1 MKALIIT
8 AGRGSRFNE
17 ITKDT
22 PKALIPLLGLSLIER
37 VIFTT
42 KEAGIRE
49 YVIVVGYLG
58 EKIKAILGNGD
69 RFRVKINYIENEE
82 WQKSNGLSVLKAKE
96 LLNDYYNFLVI
107 CKGRILLSKG
117 HETLA
122 YDGS

>member
-1 MKALIIT
+1 MILQKIYL
-8 AGRGSRFNE
+8 
-17 ITKDT
+17 K
-22 PKALIPLLGLSLIER
+22 PLFLFLGLPLIER
-37 VIFTT
+37 VILTT
-42 KEAGIRE
+42 KEAGINE
-49 YVIVVGYLG
+49 YVIVVGYFGDKIRASLCNGERLG
-58 EKIKAILGNGD
+58 I
-69 RFRVKINYIENEE
+69 RINYIENEE

>member
-1 MKALIIT
+1 MKALIIS
-8 AGRGSRFNE
+8 AGRGNRLNE
-17 ITKDT
+17 LTKDT

-49 YVIVVGYLG
+49 YVIVIGCLG

-69 RFRVKINYIENEE
+69 RFRVKIN
-82 WQKSNGLSVLKAKE
+82 
-96 LLNDYYNFLVI
+96 DYYNFLVMY
-107 CKGRILLSKG
+107 KRRILLFKG
-117 HETLA
+117 HETLT

>member
-1 MKALIIT
+1 MKALIIA
-8 AGRGSRFNE
+8 AGRGNRFNE
-17 ITKDT
+17 LTKDT

-37 VIFTT
+37 VVFTT

-82 WQKSNGLSVLKAKE
+82 WQKSNGLSVLKAK
-96 LLNDYYNFLVI
+96 VKR
-107 CKGRILLSKG
+107 C
-117 HETLA
+117 
-122 YDGS
+122 